1 MKSQHKKIVAFL
13 RFSLDTVGEN
23 FIYEEGRHFKKY
35 SPLVLCGIVKRADE
49 NVTHYC
55 YREFSKLYQRQWP
68 ELPQGCG
75 DIYRSGISKYHDII
89 KRLPVKILHAQFLT
103 DAYFYYPLVKECGIP
118 LIVSLRGYD
127 LFHPGIKIF
136 LSTVL
141 PFTSKFVV
149 KSKSMK
155 DVLASYGC
163 DPGMIEVV
171 YGGIDTGK
179 IIFKPRVPVKNK
191 IRILSAG
198 RFVEKKGYD
207 VTWKFFSELLKDN
220 PEAQLTLVGE
230 GELEKDLIKKIRYF
244 GIAANVQIKGYM
256 PHALFI
262 KELYRHNLFVL
273 SSRKAENGD
282 QEGIPNVLK
291 EAMASGMP
299 VISTYHSGIP
309 ELIHDRKT
317 GYLVEENDDVAIL
330 DKLKVVMADKE
341 KALQVCLQARS
352 AVEKKFQVKNSA
364 AQIERLYDTLL
375 LEGPMKKNTPGDG
388 QGHVAVSVII
398 PTFNGEQRLL
408 LLLMSLEN
416 QTDKNF
422 EVIVVDDGST
432 DGTRESVARVMEAFP
447 VPLRYY
453 YLDNMDIFGAG
464 QARNYGAKQAKGDVL
479 LFLDQDCV
487 AAHDLIKKHSDHHQV
502 EDVVLGYYAGYTDE
516 EKCYDFTK
524 LKDYVQQ
531 KKAVPVMK
539 EFRDGLFTG
548 APVADAWKCF
558 VSAHFS
564 IKKEIFHE
572 IHFDESFTQW
582 GCEDIDLGYR
592 LFQAGKAICFAKDCI
607 AYNSS
612 ESRRRTKKKFLTLCE
627 SLIAMY
633 KKYQTDEVRLYCFER
648 FYHTPLKYR
657 DSLLL
662 IFKNNIFEIRESQTS
677 IVIEKNYHARVV
689 LGPDLLDAVNTIKEA
704 VPLIRDVHFD
714 ISFIKTLEEPKLRDA
729 RDSFYSLIKILRDK
743 NIQINLH
750 DIRRQSF
757 LMGVRFLGPE
767 EISLDFYNKCNVR
780 CLFCPIHSP
789 LRKTVED
796 FPDPPDA
803 DSVENILDG
812 AYEMGVQSIRLVS
825 EGEPLLAPDI
835 CRMLERIAVKG
846 FELNL
851 VTNITLLNKDHLV
864 LLNKINQLSFLI
876 NFSAAK
882 KETYQKIYGGD
893 PQNYDF
899 VLRSLLWLSRLKHQR
914 KKSNRFIYICTT
926 YIITNLNYQEIA
938 DYVLLAKRMGVDHV
952 YFKFAILYGEGEN
965 LLLSRE
971 QMTELRSEVLK
982 AKAAAD
988 KLSLSTTLDEILRNI
1003 DDQGFQNKN
1012 DIKQHTSNLPS
1023 NHCYNGWFFGRIV
1036 SNGNYYI
1043 CCRTTVPVGN
1053 IRENTL
1059 KEIFFSTQMGDLLAE
1074 GAAGISL
1081 KKKMWSKCNYCYHLR
1096 ENKTAKEW
1104 LDQK

>member
-35 SPLVLCGIVKRADE
+35 SPLVLCGIAKRADE
-49 NVTHYC
+49 NIKHYC
-55 YREFSKLYQRQWP
+55 YREFFKLYQRQWP

-75 DIYRSGISKYHDII
+75 DVYRSGISKYRDII
-89 KRLPVKILHAQFLT
+89 KRLPVRILHAQFLT
-103 DAYFYYPLVKECGIP
+103 DAYFCYPLVKECGIP
-118 LIVSLRGYD
+118 LIVNLRGYD

-171 YGGIDTGK
+171 YGGIDTEK

-207 VTWKFFSELLKDN
+207 VTLKFFSELLKDN

-230 GELEKDLIKKIRYF
+230 GELGKDLIKKIRHL
-244 GIAANVQIKGYM
+244 GIAVNVQIKGYM

-273 SSRKAENGD
+273 PSRKAENGD

-317 GYLVEENDDVAIL
+317 GYLVQENDYAAIL
-330 DKLKVVMADKE
+330 DRLRVVMADKE
-341 KALQVCLQARS
+341 EALLVCSKARS
-352 AVEKKFQVKNSA
+352 AVEKKFQVKDSA
-364 AQIERLYDTLL
+364 AKIERLYDAL
-375 LEGPMKKNTPGDG
+375 LEGPMKKKTPGDS
-388 QGHVAVSVII
+388 QGHVSVSVII

-408 LLLMSLEN
+408 LLLMSLKN

-432 DGTRESVARVMEAFP
+432 DGTRKSVARVIKSFP
-447 VPLRYY
+447 VPLHYY
-453 YLDNMDIFGAG
+453 YIDNTDVFGAG

-487 AAHDLIKKHSDHHQV
+487 AACDLIKKHSDHHQAN
-502 EDVVLGYYAGYTDE
+502 DVVLGYYAGYTDE

-592 LFQAGKAICFAKDCI
+592 LFQAGKAIYFVKDCI
-607 AYNSS
+607 VYNSS

-657 DSLLL
+657 KSLQL
-662 IFKNNIFEIRESQTS
+662 IFQDNRFEVRKSQTDILILKNNDVQI
-677 IVIEKNYHARVV
+677 V
-689 LGPDLLDAVNTIKEA
+689 LGKDFLKVKDTMEKLTPLVHDVYLDIRILKELKQKARLEMRDDLHQ
-704 VPLIRDVHFD
+704 LIQFFRDNKKRIFHTD
-714 ISFIKTLEEPKLRDA
+714 KTLKKWLEEK
-729 RDSFYSLIKILRDK
+729 
-743 NIQINLH
+743 
-750 DIRRQSF
+750 
-757 LMGVRFLGPE
+757 
-767 EISLDFYNKCNVR
+767 
-780 CLFCPIHSP
+780 
-789 LRKTVED
+789 
-796 FPDPPDA
+796 
-803 DSVENILDG
+803 
-812 AYEMGVQSIRLVS
+812 
-825 EGEPLLAPDI
+825 
-835 CRMLERIAVKG
+835 
-846 FELNL
+846 
-851 VTNITLLNKDHLV
+851 
-864 LLNKINQLSFLI
+864 
-876 NFSAAK
+876 
-882 KETYQKIYGGD
+882 
-893 PQNYDF
+893 
-899 VLRSLLWLSRLKHQR
+899 
-914 KKSNRFIYICTT
+914 
-926 YIITNLNYQEIA
+926 
-938 DYVLLAKRMGVDHV
+938 
-952 YFKFAILYGEGEN
+952 
-965 LLLSRE
+965 
-971 QMTELRSEVLK
+971 
-982 AKAAAD
+982 
-988 KLSLSTTLDEILRNI
+988 
-1003 DDQGFQNKN
+1003 
-1012 DIKQHTSNLPS
+1012 
-1023 NHCYNGWFFGRIV
+1023 
-1036 SNGNYYI
+1036 
-1043 CCRTTVPVGN
+1043 
-1053 IRENTL
+1053 
-1059 KEIFFSTQMGDLLAE
+1059 
-1074 GAAGISL
+1074 
-1081 KKKMWSKCNYCYHLR
+1081 
-1096 ENKTAKEW
+1096 
-1104 LDQK
+1104 